1 MSNSS
6 YQKAFRAVY
15 ETHRDSSSVEESRLR
30 IAQLSGEFTEAEIN
44 AAHNEL
50 DDDGGDTGYWGR

>member
-6 YQKAFRAVY
+6 YQKAFNAVY
-15 ETHRDSSSVEESRLR
+15 EAHRDSSSVEESRLR
-30 IAQLSGEFTEAEIN
+30 VAQISNQFTTAEIN

-50 DDDGGDTGYWGR
+50 EDDGGDTGYWGR